1 MFLKPSTEREL
12 LSLPPSPLQVKAKEL
27 LPVEEIVTYSVPL
40 LPFVPDQDPEAV
52 HAVAFVEDQE
62 ISTEEP
68 TSLVFKLDVKEVI
81 TAASLATTAAVPP
94 PPPPPQEDIKKI
106 ELMIKMFLY

>member
-12 LSLPPSPLQVKAKEL
+12 LSLPPSPLQVKTKEL
-27 LPVEEIVTYSVPL
+27 LPVEEIVIDSVPL
-40 LPFVPDQDPEAV
+40 VPFVPDQEPVAV
-52 HAVAFVEDQE
+52 QALAFVEDQE

-81 TAASLATTAAVPP
+81 TAASFATTAAPP

-106 ELMIKMFLY
+106 ELIIKMFLY